1 MILQKG
7 GMHSMDTGKLNTR
20 SLVGIVWR
28 ADVASAVAL
37 MLDKNICA
45 LGVYSTDGHQL
56 MGILTERDVTRV
68 VADKSDPANVRV
80 GDAMSYS
87 PVTVEGSVTAPEAA
101 EMMRHGHIRHLIIRE
116 AGSDRI
122 ISIRD
127 LLEADFLDPRRN

>member
-1 MILQKG
+1 
-7 GMHSMDTGKLNTR
+7 MDAGNLHTR

-28 ADVASAVAL
+28 ADVASAAAL
-37 MLDKNICA
+37 MQSKNISA

-56 MGILTERDVTRV
+56 MGILTERDITRV
-68 VADKSDPANVRV
+68 VAERSDPAGVRV

-101 EMMRHGHIRHLIIRE
+101 EMMKHGHVRHVIVRD

-122 ISIRD
+122 VSIRD
-127 LLEADFLDPRRN
+127 LLDTDLVGPRRN